1 MNRRRNKRALAY
13 AGACGAVLLAF
24 FNACTPQ
31 SSGDDSAAAA
41 ALLLAGVAGGVSAAR
56 PCPGRTANAP
66 AGTAVADTVN
76 SAPGDLASGFF
87 DAVCAVDGV
96 RGEGDV
102 NGSLD
107 VYTLGASGAAAT
119 LILEWSGR
127 RVTNGGGADFIVFE
141 NAFFLNGDTNTRFM
155 EPTIVEVSNNGA
167 DYCGWT
173 PNYANADETVYSKNP
188 AMWQRFAGISPVYYN
203 QDTNN
208 LNAADLFTPAT
219 AGGDAFDLGDANFGS
234 GCAAGVR
241 TDIQTNGFVYVKLT
255 SATARTNP
263 DTGASFVQ
271 DAGAFGGGPDIDGV
285 IARNLA
291 AR

>member
-1 MNRRRNKRALAY
+1 MNRGLTQRASAF
-13 AGACGAVLLAF
+13 AGACAVLLIAAL
-24 FNACTPQ
+24 NACTPQ

-41 ALLLAGVAGGVSAAR
+41 ALLLAGAAGGATAAR
-56 PCPGRTANAP
+56 PCLGRTASAP
-66 AGTAVADTVN
+66 VGTAAADTVN

-87 DAVCAVDGV
+87 DAICAINGV

-107 VYTLGASGAAAT
+107 VYTLGANGAAAA

-155 EPTIVEVSNNGA
+155 EPTIVEVSNNGV

-173 PNYANADETVYSKNP
+173 PNYVNADETVYSKNP
-188 AMWQRFAGISPVYYN
+188 AMWLRFAGVSPVYYN

-208 LNAADLFTPAT
+208 LNAAALFTPAT
-219 AGGDAFDLGDANFGS
+219 AGGDAYDLGDANFGS

-255 SATARTNP
+255 SASARTNP
-263 DTGASFVQ
+263 DTGANFVQ